1 MGWHLIYKATI
12 HLYILLIAYIG
23 IFFFQLVTF
32 DQYGVSGHT
41 NHAAIFKTVKKLKED
56 ERLTNLGRNVSVYT
70 LKSVNLF
77 RKYISV
83 LDIIF
88 SIFARYAEL
97 KRYVN
102 VLRRTQCFTQK
113 LRVQFFIIKTEVVGL
128 VV

>member
-1 MGWHLIYKATI
+1 M
-12 HLYILLIAYIG
+12 
-23 IFFFQLVTF
+23 
-32 DQYGVSGHT
+32 
-41 NHAAIFKTVKKLKED
+41 
-56 ERLTNLGRNVSVYT
+56 TNLGRNVSVYT